1 MEKHIKRGQI
11 MTTKNR
17 FNQKSKVKSD
27 VKFDTNDLIDVVVGI
42 FLDAHG
48 VVIFRDSGVDI
59 ITETK
64 ELRLLIEKAFEG
76 RILKSKEENI
86 NTFYQ

>member
-1 MEKHIKRGQI
+1 
-11 MTTKNR
+11 MTTKTK
-17 FNQKSKVKSD
+17 FSQKSKVKSD
-27 VKFDTNDLIDVVVGI
+27 IKFDTNDLIDVVVGI
-42 FLDAHG
+42 FPDAHG
-48 VVIFRDSGVDI
+48 IVVFRDSGVDI

-76 RILKSKEENI
+76 RILKSQDENF

>member
-1 MEKHIKRGQI
+1 
-11 MTTKNR
+11 MTTKTKPK

-27 VKFDTNDLIDVVVGI
+27 VKFDTNDLINVVVGI
-42 FLDAHG
+42 FPDAHG
-48 VVIFRDSGVDI
+48 VVVFRYSGVDI

-76 RILKSKEENI
+76 RILKPKDENF